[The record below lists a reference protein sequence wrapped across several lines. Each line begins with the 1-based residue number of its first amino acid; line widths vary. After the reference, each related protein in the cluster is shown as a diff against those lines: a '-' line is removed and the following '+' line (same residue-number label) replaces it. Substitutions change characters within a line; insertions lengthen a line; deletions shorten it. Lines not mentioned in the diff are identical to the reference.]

1 MKIRGKGQ
9 SSSACQNQTYR
20 RGQNTEQIRQGPVRT
35 CHPHLW
41 CFLGKPDPTRS
52 THRGV
57 HGSHGLGVHPRITQ
71 TLTVHSPNNKAL
83 GVSVCRAALLRVRA
97 GGLPPVSIC
106 FVQFILE
113 QIFISVKHNK
123 IKHVY
128 RLLPHRQIF
137 CGNMAAILV
146 HTRCASYT
154 QLNSS
159 QFPIKIIW

>member
-1 MKIRGKGQ
+1 MVVAIHEIQREGSVQFCMSEPDIQTRTEHRADQTGASSNVSPAPVVFSGK
-9 SSSACQNQTYR
+9 ARPNPF
-20 RGQNTEQIRQGPVRT
+20 N
-35 CHPHLW
+35 
-41 CFLGKPDPTRS
+41 
-52 THRGV
+52 
-57 HGSHGLGVHPRITQ
+57 PRITQ

-83 GVSVCRAALLRVRA
+83 GVSVCRAALLRVRT

-113 QIFISVKHNK
+113 QIFIYVKHNK